1 MNASDTASAA
11 RPNGVATAGLRDG
24 PRSYGLVSRV
34 NHWSVAL
41 VMLGMLG
48 SGLVLEHAPLAR
60 ETAGAIMDWHKAI
73 GVTVLLYGA
82 WRVAWRLYERFPA
95 AASAMPAWQE
105 RASKAVHVLLLVA
118 IVAMPLSGIF
128 MTLYND
134 RSIDVFGLVIPAQG
148 SVEWLA
154 ESAEA
159 VHEIGANVLL
169 GLLALHVG
177 AALKHHLVDRDA
189 TLRRMLGGRG
199 SPVAEPR

>member
-1 MNASDTASAA
+1 MNASDTAHAA
-11 RPNGVATAGLRDG
+11 RSNGTATDPLRDG

-41 VMLGMLG
+41 VMLGMLA
-48 SGLVLEHAPLAR
+48 SGLVLEYAPLAR
-60 ETAGAIMDWHKAI
+60 ETTGAIMGWHKAI

-95 AASAMPAWQE
+95 ATVAMPAWQE
-105 RASKAVHVLLLVA
+105 RAAKAVHVLLLVA
-118 IVAMPLSGIF
+118 IVAMPLSGIL
-128 MTLYND
+128 MTLYHD
-134 RSIDVFGLVIPAQG
+134 RSIDVFGLVIPARG

-159 VHEIGANVLL
+159 VHEITAKLLL

-177 AALKHHLVDRDA
+177 AAIKHHVVDRDA
-189 TLRRMLGGRG
+189 TLRRMLVGRG